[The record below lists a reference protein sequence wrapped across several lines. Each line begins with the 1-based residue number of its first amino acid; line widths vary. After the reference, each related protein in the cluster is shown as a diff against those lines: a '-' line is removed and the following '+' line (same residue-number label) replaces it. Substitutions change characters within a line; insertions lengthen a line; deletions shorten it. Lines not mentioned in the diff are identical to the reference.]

1 MATLA
6 ARVTALAQA
15 VAADVKAI
23 LSSLGDKAGKGAN
36 SDITSLSGLT
46 TPLSVA
52 QGGTGNTNG
61 NAATATKLA
70 TARTLSWTGD
80 VTGSTTYDGS
90 GNSSAAVTLAAS
102 GVSAGNYGPIA
113 VNSKGLVTSLS
124 SVAPA
129 VAPTL
134 TGPVTMNAG
143 NPANTDNTLT
153 VNRVLSNSAAVDI
166 PQALGLYFTDQAT
179 GNRTSAQIFRLTYT
193 RAATATGIPTSF
205 DALSVMTPVINTDS
219 AFTLRGLVMEGPVV
233 AAGKTLRTWI
243 AARIQQPSGGG
254 SVTNKIA
261 LLVDAGAGNS
271 LYGTTSDNG
280 MDLIQ
285 VAGSFSASGPGRFG
299 TYTLSTLPS
308 ASSYSG
314 YLIQVSNAS
323 RGWALCRSNGT
334 SWIDLYTQ
342 AAVA

>member
-70 TARTLSWTGD
+70 TARTLNWTGD

-90 GNSSAAVTLAAS
+90 VNSSAALTLAAS
-102 GVSAGNYGPIA
+102 GVAAGNYGPIT
-113 VNSKGLVTSLS
+113 VNAKGLVTSIAAVAAAGANSDITSLTGITGSVRIGRSATLGTGMNYPVQVSATSTSGIALARFSADGNGPFMAFGKGRGS
-124 SVAPA
+124 SVGGAAVTKGDPLGTFQFLGDTGSAWA
-129 VAPTL
+129 VAAQFSGYVDGDPSSTSMPGGITFL
-134 TGPVTMNAG
+134 TTPIGSISSTERMRINSAGSVLIGKSTDDGVARLQVGGPV
-143 NPANTDNTLT
+143 
-153 VNRVLSNSAAVDI
+153 SI
-166 PQALGLYFTDQAT
+166 
-179 GNRTSAQIFRLTYT
+179 
-193 RAATATGIPTSF
+193 TAP
-205 DALSVMTPVINTDS
+205 
-219 AFTLRGLVMEGPVV
+219 
-233 AAGKTLRTWI
+233 
-243 AARIQQPSGGG
+243 
-254 SVTNKIA
+254 
-261 LLVDAGAGNS
+261 LL
-271 LYGTTSDNG
+271 L
-280 MDLIQ
+280 
-285 VAGSFSASGPGRFG
+285 G

-323 RGWALCRSNGT
+323 RGWALCRSSGT